1 MVRRRLWWSLLLLAA
16 VACGCGQ
23 AEEAVVE
30 APAPAPA
37 EDPPERLGNHINVS
51 LGELLG
57 KPRAELAALADE
69 WAARAQLQEKTRR
82 DGHITLALLPEARFP
97 LIVPVLR
104 EAHFVPELGV
114 SLPPYVAEGTKDSDL
129 ALHLARYGDDEAARL
144 LADPNGA
151 ATGARLDALRC
162 GRNYPVEWTRLVGL
176 MLHEVQVR
184 LAAGETDAV
193 TEMVLLHDQL
203 RDLLDPKAAA
213 GPLGAALLPAGRQ
226 TLAQAVPVWRRD
238 KRTALLAGDVE
249 AALAAWGDPPAVS
262 PAVPAGA
269 ARADVARLLRSPGQ
283 GRVIP
288 ALTPTRGLDLLDL
301 PLPPEGVQ
309 AVLAHFDASERL
321 SDVLVTY
328 RPNIA
333 STYLTPRDLACLL
346 ERRNGGKDGKAPGLV
361 TRSYP
366 VGDFTCE
373 AVIVSRGNPIGAFAR
388 FGTGKASPGTLPR
401 DFGVASLDRSFEQN
415 RVRVAPE
422 QPGPVVRSSRKA
434 VLAQVKTPARG
445 VTPTQVVLAR
455 AGEQDAT
462 VRIVVRC
469 ADDGVVP
476 LHQAALNLWADAGP
490 ARITGQE
497 DDDGGHLVLIWE
509 DGRTRLTLR
518 MPYHNEQA
526 LELVAEDVG
535 GADAAA
541 NDRRERE
548 ARLAAGKPSTR
559 LPRQLDYEGVQ
570 LGSSRAEALQG
581 LPRGESVVKQEVAG
595 GLMILVTG
603 DAPKGSAYVA
613 RQSFVHFDGDGKVAE
628 LRTRYGDGTAG
639 NCGQAVLGALKR
651 RCGAPAE
658 LPGTWARV
666 WDDQAARKSAPVLYR
681 WQDDVS
687 ILTCQRDAWGVEVTL
702 REARGPDADGA
713 AVLPPP
719 GYLPRGPAGEVA
731 LGATRAE
738 VLRAAG
744 LDKPQTLADGGLVL
758 APRTRAP
765 YDMLL
770 VWLDGDRVTR
780 IVARHAQA
788 APPKASAEQLTQR
801 LTETWG
807 RDARALGWPARQDG
821 RDGQGLQALGWHDEK
836 TRVRLFWQE
845 AESGPPRLYGE
856 WKSLGK

>member
-30 APAPAPA
+30 VPPPA
-37 EDPPERLGNHINVS
+37 EEPPERLGDRINVS
-51 LGELLG
+51 LIELLG

-69 WAARAQLQEKTRR
+69 AAARAQLQEKARR
-82 DGHITLALLPEARFP
+82 DRHITLALLPEARFP
-97 LIVPVLR
+97 LTVPVLR
-104 EAHFVPELGV
+104 EAHFSPELGV

-144 LADPNGA
+144 LADPNDA
-151 ATGARLDALRC
+151 AVGARLDALRYV
-162 GRNYPVEWTRLVGL
+162 RNYPVEWTRLAGL
-176 MLHEVQVR
+176 MLREVQVR
-184 LAAGETDAV
+184 LAGGETDAA
-193 TEMVLLHDQL
+193 TEMVVFHRQL
-203 RDLLDPKAAA
+203 QGILDPKAAA
-213 GPLGAALLPAGRQ
+213 GPLGAALLPAGRH

-238 KRTALLAGDVE
+238 KRTALLADDVE
-249 AALAAWGDPPAVS
+249 AALAAWGDAPALTL
-262 PAVPAGA
+262 AVPAGA

-288 ALTPTRGLDLLDL
+288 ALTSTRGLDLLDL

-321 SDVLVTY
+321 SEVLVTY

-333 STYLTPRDLACLL
+333 SIYLTPRDLACQL
-346 ERRNGGKDGKAPGLV
+346 EWRNGGGKDGKAPGLL
-361 TRSYP
+361 TRGYP

-373 AVIVSRGNPIGAFAR
+373 AVVVSRGNPIGAFAR
-388 FGTGKASPGTLPR
+388 FEAGKASPGTLPR
-401 DFGVASLDRSFEQN
+401 DLGAASLDRSFEQN

-434 VLAQVKTPARG
+434 VLAQVKSPVRG
-445 VTPTQVVLAR
+445 VTPTQVVLER
-455 AGEQDAT
+455 AGDQGGTA
-462 VRIVVRC
+462 RILVRC

-476 LHQAALNLWADAGP
+476 LHQAALSLWAEAGP

-509 DGRTRLTLR
+509 DGRTRLSLR

-526 LELVAEDVG
+526 LELAAEDVG

-548 ARLAAGKPSTR
+548 ARLAAGTPLMR

-595 GLMILVTG
+595 GVMVLITG
-603 DAPKGSAYVA
+603 DAPKGAAYVA
-613 RQSFVHFDGDGKVAE
+613 RQSFVRFDGDGKVVE
-628 LRTRYGDGTAG
+628 LRTRYGDGSAG

-658 LPGTWARV
+658 LPGTWGRV

-687 ILTCQRDAWGVEVTL
+687 VLTCQRDAWGVEVTL
-702 REARGPDADGA
+702 RDARGPDADGA

-719 GYLPRGPAGEVA
+719 AYLPRGPVGEVA

-758 APRTRAP
+758 APRTRGL
-765 YDMLL
+765 YDTLL

-807 RDARALGWPARQDG
+807 RDVRALGWPARQEV
-821 RDGQGLQALGWHDEK
+821 REGQGLQALGWHDEK

-845 AESGPPRLYGE
+845 AESGPPRLYSE
-856 WKSLGK
+856 WKALGK